1 MTRHISRFSVCI
13 MAILLVSC
21 GKQHKAENVVKEF
34 LDENLVTDD
43 YSVSFSKIDS
53 TRHVTDSMI
62 TVMQSAAARNRIF
75 KKDIKYD
82 TSSKTGKYIFTQTKI
97 YKGKDTI
104 SNTFYLDTDLT
115 HVIAFK
121 EN

>member
-1 MTRHISRFSVCI
+1 MTRYISKFSVCI

-21 GKQHKAENVVKEF
+21 GRQHKAENVVKEF

-43 YSVSFSKIDS
+43 YSASFSKIDS
-53 TRHVTDSMI
+53 TRHVADSMI
-62 TVMQSAAARNRIF
+62 TVMRSAASRNRIF

-82 TSSKTGKYIFTQTKI
+82 NGHKTEKYIFTKTKI
-97 YKGKDTI
+97 YIGKDTI
-104 SNTFYLDTDLT
+104 SHTFYLDTDLT
-115 HVIAFK
+115 HVMAFK